1 VASFDARVLEAARS
15 EREIELTTFGRIS
28 SEPATVTLWITPVGD
43 RLYLRS
49 GAGIGRDWTK
59 NLSAHGKA
67 TLHLGGM
74 DMPITARHV
83 SDLAE
88 AKGVTRACAEKY
100 GTAVATT
107 DDDTASPAESA
118 TFEIFPAEE

>member
-1 VASFDARVLEAARS
+1 VSNFDESVLEAARS

-28 SEPATVTLWITPVGD
+28 NEPATVTLWITPVGD

-59 NLSAHGKA
+59 NLAAHRKGI
-67 TLHLGGM
+67 LHIGGS
-74 DMPITARHV
+74 DVPITARHV

-88 AKGVTRACAEKY
+88 AKNVTRACARKY

-107 DDDTASPAESA
+107 DDDTASPAETA
-118 TFEIFPAEE
+118 TFELFPVEA